1 MKNWIKIS
9 LSLAVIV
16 VYATMASSSAKQ
28 KITTTVTPTAPTF
41 KVPTYAYV
49 PPAHATIV
57 NNDLKILLIEP
68 KYNEKFKYADYRIFN
83 DFSKFMVGDINE
95 SLTAKGYLVRGPFD
109 NYEGALYTDKVE
121 SDLLLNIQIDFDLN
135 DQNIN
140 WSGNEILVSGKKQTA
155 VYRTDYKMNGFF
167 MLSGKVI
174 LSLSEPLTKEK
185 IWVKNVQLK
194 QRKINIVSTR
204 DYKMLRDYSVAFE
217 AEPNF
222 ANPFIPA
229 MQDYYKEILDIA
241 WANLDPNELNNLKK
255 YVKEIREKK
264 KY

>member
-1 MKNWIKIS
+1 MKNWLKLS
-9 LSLAVIV
+9 LSLIVIV
-16 VYATMASSSAKQ
+16 AYAALVSASAKQ
-28 KITTTVTPTAPTF
+28 KITTVTPTAPTF
-41 KVPTYAYV
+41 KVPSYVYA
-49 PPAHATIV
+49 PPAHAKFGS
-57 NNDLKILLIEP
+57 NDLKILLIEP
-68 KYNEKFKYADYRIFN
+68 RYNEKFKYADYRIFN

-95 SLTAKGYLVRGPFD
+95 SLTSKGYVVRGPFE

-121 SDLLLNIQIDFDLN
+121 SDLLLNVQIDFDLN

-155 VYRTDYKMNGFF
+155 IYRTDYKMNGFF
-167 MLSGKVI
+167 ILSGKVT

-185 IWVKNVQLK
+185 IWVKNVALK

-204 DYKMLRDYSVAFE
+204 DYKNLRDYSAAFE
-217 AEPNF
+217 SEPNF

-241 WANLDPNELNNLKK
+241 WANLDPNELSSLKK
-255 YVKEIREKK
+255 YTKEIRDKK

>member
-9 LSLAVIV
+9 LSLIVIGC
-16 VYATMASSSAKQ
+16 YSIMASSSARK

-41 KVPTYAYV
+41 KVASYAYT
-49 PPAHATIV
+49 PPAHASV
-57 NNDLKILLIEP
+57 GANDLRILLIAP
-68 KYNEKFKYADYRIFN
+68 HYNEKFKYADYRIFN
-83 DFSKFMVGDINE
+83 DFSKFMVSDINE
-95 SLTAKGYLVRGPFD
+95 SLTSKGYIVRGPFE
-109 NYEGALYTDKVE
+109 NYEGALYTDKFE
-121 SDLLLNIQIDFDLN
+121 SDLLLNVQLDFDLN

-155 VYRTDYKMNGFF
+155 VYRTDYKMSGFF
-167 MLSGKVI
+167 TLSGKVT
-174 LSLSEPLTKEK
+174 LSLSEPITKEK

-204 DYKMLRDYSVAFE
+204 DYKTLRDYSAPFE

-229 MQDYYKEILDIA
+229 MQDYYKEVMDIT
-241 WANLDPNELNNLKK
+241 WANLDPNELASLKK